1 MRGDGEGVPEEQ
13 QVADRYWGRKKLSAV
28 RGSNGEKVTDRHQW
42 EKGWRDQK
50 IKVKN

>member
-13 QVADRYWGRKKLSAV
+13 QVADRYWGRKKLPAV